1 MTAFTSK
8 NRCLHFT
15 DTQATTYVPVK
26 TSIGIKTQTKT
37 ASFQWKETAAHIQ
50 AHIWETQP
58 WARAPFFP
66 SSLFSGWW
74 MAMANQ
80 LSARLFNLTAS
91 PAQHKRPML
100 WTLLLCS
107 EPVFVEEKKKKCMC
121 VYPHVKDGAK
131 PVHHTYGFSNTPR
144 FEPYSVSQTVC
155 VLVCVC
161 ALCTYVNCCIP
172 AKQTCCMSVC
182 VFDKS

>member
-1 MTAFTSK
+1 MTAITSK

-107 EPVFVEEKKKKCMC
+107 EPVFVEEKKKKKCMC
-121 VYPHVKDGAK
+121 VYPHVKDRAK
-131 PVHHTYGFSNTPR
+131 PVHHTYGFSNTPQ

-161 ALCTYVNCCIP
+161 PVHIC
-172 AKQTCCMSVC
+172 
-182 VFDKS
+182 